1 MRTKDYKAELEKI
14 SEGYQDA
21 RDEEFHKQ
29 FIQEFLHSINTGYVL
44 TEDDIRGFLESFT
57 FPEEFEWAASEYES
71 QIDAYEDAK
80 HEEAKDEKMG
90 LND

>member
-1 MRTKDYKAELEKI
+1 MRTRDYKAGIEKVAA
-14 SEGYQDA
+14 GYQDA
-21 RDEEFHKQ
+21 RDFEFNMQ
-29 FIQEFLHSINTGYVL
+29 FRDTFYKDDL
-44 TEDDIRGFLESFT
+44 TEDDVKGFLESFT

-80 HEEAKDEKMG
+80 HEEARDERMG